1 MTDQKKGHPGK
12 DGSMFTTYSV
22 NSNSFLFFSIRHD
35 DICPSIESQQMG
47 DCVCDPVAHEVTE
60 QAWANE
66 VEESR
71 KAHRAAERA
80 AAKAMRKA
88 KS

>member
-1 MTDQKKGHPGK
+1 MTDPKKSHPGK
-12 DGSMFTTYSV
+12 DGSMFTTSSL

-35 DICPSIESQQMG
+35 DICPSIESQQLD

-71 KAHRAAERA
+71 KARRAKARK
-80 AAKAMRKA
+80 AAKDQKRASK
-88 KS
+88 